1 MDEITKRRMA
11 WYNMQIQG
19 FANEIAWLQVQPE
32 NQSCRGDLTE
42 AETYLRASCAA
53 LAILSK

>member
-11 WYNMQIQG
+11 WYHMQIQG

-32 NQSCRGDLTE
+32 NQECRGDLTE

-53 LAILSK
+53 LAILAK

>member
-11 WYNMQIQG
+11 WYHMQIQG

-32 NQSCRGDLTE
+32 NQSCRQDLVE

>member
-1 MDEITKRRMA
+1 MDAVDKRRMA
-11 WYNMQIQG
+11 WYQMQIAG

-32 NQSCRGDLTE
+32 NQNCRPDLAE

-53 LAILSK
+53 LNVLAK